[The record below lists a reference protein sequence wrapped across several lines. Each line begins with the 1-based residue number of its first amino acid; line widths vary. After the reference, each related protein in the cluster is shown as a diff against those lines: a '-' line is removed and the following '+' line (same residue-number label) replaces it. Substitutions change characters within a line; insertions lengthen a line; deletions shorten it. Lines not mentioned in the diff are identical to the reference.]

1 MQKECQLLLTI
12 KTQSHVHHTKRPNA
26 TNPKL
31 HSNRH
36 YRLQRPTPR
45 PSHHPH
51 EPTKQLLCGPSPQE
65 PAQKLRCTPTPREQ
79 AVEPR
84 RGPSQEPAQ
93 NLRCTPTPREQAVE
107 LRRGPSHEPAQ
118 KLRCTAPTLCK
129 QTKQKLHQGPS
140 SAPKTQKQARCLST
154 KQASKGRP
162 TNIPTKNTPAK

>member
-93 NLRCTPTPREQAVE
+93 KLRCTPTPREQAVE

-118 KLRCTAPTLCK
+118 TLLCIHTPCK
-129 QTKQKLHQGPS
+129 QAKTLHQGP
-140 SAPKTQKQARCLST
+140 T
-154 KQASKGRP
+154 SKRWTTDSP
-162 TNIPTKNTPAK
+162 TFNTPAKQTIAIPSR